1 MLFVFSFHLYKVVEI
16 GEKNRETHKTMLLK
30 AYGYLGGYEANITK
44 DYQKSLNWF
53 EKYQA
58 MDKDNADVT
67 RYVDMLKKMNTGR
80 SKIMVATR
88 LTFLSCRHHSA

>member
-1 MLFVFSFHLYKVVEI
+1 
-16 GEKNRETHKTMLLK
+16 MLLK

-58 MDKDNADVT
+58 MDQDNADVT
-67 RYVDMLKKMNTGR
+67 RYVDMLKNG
-80 SKIMVATR
+80 
-88 LTFLSCRHHSA
+88 